1 MRNFA
6 LFCKWIDRWDN
17 LSSPELFDSYKRY
30 WTQHYQQNDSVFTEN
45 ELEIELRE
53 RLGEYQ

>member
-6 LFCKWIDRWDN
+6 LFCRIKDSWLTKISGIIFVIFELYKTSR
-17 LSSPELFDSYKRY
+17 LTSS
-30 WTQHYQQNDSVFTEN
+30 

-53 RLGEYQ
+53 RLGEIQ